1 MKLKV
6 TKNVKSFS
14 VDIASNGFIMEYTGD
29 NESDNWVEDKIVMPD
44 MNTLV
49 QHIKRVTELPQD

>member
-1 MKLKV
+1 MNLKV

-29 NESDNWVEDKIVMPD
+29 NESGDWVEDKIVMPD

-49 QHIKRVTELPQD
+49 QHIKRVTELPRD